1 MSSSSS
7 LTPAR
12 SSTLSSNSSNSVPT
26 DLTVSSV
33 SASTDT
39 EARRPEVG
47 IRLQRPQQG
56 SLQPQG
62 SLQTL
67 QQRIVNLEAEL
78 KERDARLE
86 KTRREAEARIE
97 AIEASKREAIQTNVE
112 LRLAL
117 HAR

>member
-39 EARRPEVG
+39 ETRRVEAG
-47 IRLQRPQQG
+47 LLLQSKAQQQQQG
-56 SLQPQG
+56 SQQR
-62 SLQTL
+62 L
-67 QQRIVNLEAEL
+67 QQRIGELEAEVR
-78 KERDARLE
+78 ERDAKLVE
-86 KTRREAEARIE
+86 VRREAEARIE

>member
-39 EARRPEVG
+39 EARRVETG
-47 IRLQRPQQG
+47 LLLQSKAQQQQQG
-56 SLQPQG
+56 SQQR
-62 SLQTL
+62 L
-67 QQRIVNLEAEL
+67 QQRIGELEAEVR
-78 KERDARLE
+78 ERDARLE
-86 KTRREAEARIE
+86 EVRREAEARIE

>member
-12 SSTLSSNSSNSVPT
+12 SSTLSSNSSVPT

-39 EARRPEVG
+39 EARHQGLQTRPA
-47 IRLQRPQQG
+47 L
-56 SLQPQG
+56 LQPPG
-62 SLQTL
+62 ASLQTL
-67 QQRIVNLEAEL
+67 QQRIVSLEAEL
-78 KERDARLE
+78 RERDARLE
-86 KTRREAEARIE
+86 EVRREAEARIE
-97 AIEASKREAIQTNVE
+97 AIEADKREAIQTNVE

>member
-12 SSTLSSNSSNSVPT
+12 SSTLSSSNSVPT

-39 EARRPEVG
+39 ETRRAEAG
-47 IRLQRPQQG
+47 HLLQSRA
-56 SLQPQG
+56 LQHQG

-67 QQRIVNLEAEL
+67 QQKIGHLEAEL
-78 KERDARLE
+78 KQRDARLE
-86 KTRREAEARIE
+86 EVRREAEARIE
-97 AIEASKREAIQTNVE
+97 VIEAGKREAIQTNVE

>member
-39 EARRPEVG
+39 EARRAEAG
-47 IRLQRPQQG
+47 LLLQNKAQQQQQG
-56 SLQPQG
+56 SQQR
-62 SLQTL
+62 L
-67 QQRIVNLEAEL
+67 QQRIGELEAEVR
-78 KERDARLE
+78 ERDAKLVE
-86 KTRREAEARIE
+86 VRREAEARIE